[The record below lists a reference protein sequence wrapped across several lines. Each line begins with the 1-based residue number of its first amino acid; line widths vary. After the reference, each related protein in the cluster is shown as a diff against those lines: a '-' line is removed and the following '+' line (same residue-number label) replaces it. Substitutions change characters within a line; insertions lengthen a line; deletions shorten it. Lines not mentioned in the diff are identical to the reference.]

1 MPRMVIPKIPIN
13 NATGG
18 VAATAN
24 AAIGGGGAAQHRN
37 NKINYG
43 SNTTDNW
50 HSPTSKGESETAQNK
65 TVESCDDE
73 DFF

>member
-1 MPRMVIPKIPIN
+1 MVIPKIPIN

-37 NKINYG
+37 NKNAMYG

-65 TVESCDDE
+65 TIESCDDE
-73 DFF
+73 DFFW

>member
-1 MPRMVIPKIPIN
+1 MVIPKIPIN
-13 NATGG
+13 NAQGG
-18 VAATAN
+18 VASTAN
-24 AAIGGGGAAQHRN
+24 AAIATRN

-50 HSPTSKGESETAQNK
+50 NSPTSKGAESGTAQNK
-65 TVESCDDE
+65 TIESCDDE